1 MNKISKGAKIGLL
14 IELISGVI
22 MAILIITS
30 KPVPT
35 AVAWLFVVGLIITLT
50 SSLME
55 LKK

>member
-14 IELISGVI
+14 IELISGII

-35 AVAWLFVVGLIITLT
+35 VVAWLFVVGLIITLAY
-50 SSLME
+50 SLME